1 MSVTLFSIWSHGG
14 DKVDVSWLAFFFF
27 FFKEKIHNLNL

>member
-27 FFKEKIHNLNL
+27 FKEKIHNLNL